1 MLFHEVYGSYYHAV
15 TSILKE
21 AVEERLTGKEMDR
34 LIQKHAFGESFLAIP
49 EGLKGEKWRVLRR
62 DLSTPIQTAPYMPMT
77 LLEKRWLKALLF
89 DPRIQLFD
97 PDISGLEGVEPL
109 FTPDMFV
116 YYDRYIDGDNY
127 SDSNY
132 KEHFRTILMA
142 LKEKRN
148 LYICFETGL
157 GAQPKLV
164 LTPQYLEYSA
174 KDDRFRLIASGR
186 KRGWTIN
193 LSSIK
198 NCQMAYSNEP
208 FVIKEPESEI
218 IVFELVDQRKALE
231 RVLLH
236 FSHLEKETKKLS
248 ENKYEVRLIY
258 DRQDETEMVIRILS
272 FGPVIKVT
280 HPSRFINLLKERIEK
295 QRKLAT
301 YFPEENDEN
310 RS

>member
-1 MLFHEVYGSYYHAV
+1 
-15 TSILKE
+15 
-21 AVEERLTGKEMDR
+21 
-34 LIQKHAFGESFLAIP
+34 
-49 EGLKGEKWRVLRR
+49 
-62 DLSTPIQTAPYMPMT
+62 MPMT

-148 LYICFETGL
+148 LYIRFETGL

-208 FVIKEPESEI
+208 FVIKEPESDTI
-218 IVFELVDQRKALE
+218 IFELADRRKALE

-248 ENKYEVRLIY
+248 GDKYEVKLRY
-258 DRQDETEMVIRILS
+258 DRKDETEMVIRILS
-272 FGPVIKVT
+272 FGPLVRVIYPAAFV
-280 HPSRFINLLKERIEK
+280 SLLKERIEK
-295 QRKLAT
+295 QRKLNT
-301 YFPEENDEN
+301 FFPEENDKQRE
-310 RS
+310 